1 MGSSGTIYLSVAS
14 FLYILVILIVYLF
27 KERVN
32 TSETRLFTRL
42 LIVSFV
48 SLVAEL
54 YITIIPI
61 NMEIPLFV
69 FSLKFYLILCVLW
82 LSYFMEYVFIITRNH
97 EDRSLIN
104 YKQKYKKVYTIFW
117 IIVLLF
123 TFVIF
128 LLPINFY
135 NENGM
140 KYSYGL
146 GVDLVFTLSGIYT
159 IVMLFYV
166 IKNIKKIK
174 NSGYMPIIFLIILMG
189 IVGIIQKTNPSLLL
203 ANTCFALI
211 TSLMYHTIENPDT
224 KMVDELVKNREIIER
239 NGEEKSLFLFKM
251 TQELKQPIE
260 QISKNIKKYNS
271 SSTSKDETEKIFDN
285 IEMNNN
291 KLKYMITD
299 VLGITSFDNRNIK
312 IMNSSYNLKFLL
324 KEIEKRVKDKIPNN
338 IDFKLDYSV
347 DLPDDLYG
355 DSIKLK
361 QVLMT
366 IINNSIEHTL
376 NGYIH
381 IDVSSITKYDLCRI
395 VITVKDSGS
404 GIELA
409 KVNKILE
416 SQKELSEKDYDKLT
430 ELDVDLK
437 VAAKIIKLL
446 NGTFYIK
453 SEINNGTEVIIT
465 IDQQIVEEK
474 NSNKKIID
482 NYIYSRTKKRK
493 VLIVND
499 SDKEIKVIKKIVS
512 GLGYEAY
519 SSIHGLDC
527 IDRIKHNE
535 TFDYILID
543 DEMEIMNGIKLV
555 EEMKK
560 LNVEGKKLVLLNKD
574 KIFIGHHYI
583 KEGFDEFID
592 KSKIEEELKNKLI

>member
-42 LIVSFV
+42 LVVSFV

-69 FSLKFYLILCVLW
+69 FSLKFYLILCILW

-117 IIVLLF
+117 IIVSLL

-135 NENGM
+135 NEKGM

-146 GVDLVFTLSGIYT
+146 GVDLVFALSGIYT

-189 IVGIIQKTNPSLLL
+189 IVGIVQKTNPSLLL

-239 NGEEKSLFLFKM
+239 TGEEKSLFLFKM

-366 IINNSIEHTL
+366 IINNSIENTL
-376 NGYIH
+376 NGFIH
-381 IDVSSITKYDLCRI
+381 VDVSSITKYDLCRI
-395 VITVKDSGS
+395 VILVKDSGS

-416 SQKELSEKDYDKLT
+416 SQNELSEKDYDKLT

-453 SEINNGTEVIIT
+453 SEIGNGTEVIIT
-465 IDQQIVEEK
+465 IDQQIVQEK

-499 SDKEIKVIKKIVS
+499 SDKEIKIIKKIVS
-512 GLGYEAY
+512 GLGYETY
-519 SSIHGLDC
+519 TSVHGLDC

-535 TFDYILID
+535 AFDYILID
-543 DEMEIMNGIKLV
+543 DEMEIMNGIKLI

-592 KSKIEEELKNKLI
+592 KSKLEEEIKNKLI

>member
-1 MGSSGTIYLSVAS
+1 
-14 FLYILVILIVYLF
+14 
-27 KERVN
+27 
-32 TSETRLFTRL
+32 
-42 LIVSFV
+42 
-48 SLVAEL
+48 
-54 YITIIPI
+54 
-61 NMEIPLFV
+61 
-69 FSLKFYLILCVLW
+69 
-82 LSYFMEYVFIITRNH
+82 
-97 EDRSLIN
+97 
-104 YKQKYKKVYTIFW
+104 
-117 IIVLLF
+117 
-123 TFVIF
+123 
-128 LLPINFY
+128 
-135 NENGM
+135 
-140 KYSYGL
+140 
-146 GVDLVFTLSGIYT
+146 
-159 IVMLFYV
+159 
-166 IKNIKKIK
+166 
-174 NSGYMPIIFLIILMG
+174 MPIIFLIILMG
-189 IVGIIQKTNPSLLL
+189 IVGIVQKTNPSLLL

-239 NGEEKSLFLFKM
+239 TGEEKSLFLFKM

-366 IINNSIEHTL
+366 IINNSIENTL
-376 NGYIH
+376 NGFIH
-381 IDVSSITKYDLCRI
+381 VDVSSITKYDLCRI
-395 VITVKDSGS
+395 VILVKDSGS

-416 SQKELSEKDYDKLT
+416 SQNELSEKDYDKLT

-453 SEINNGTEVIIT
+453 SEIGNGTEVIIT
-465 IDQQIVEEK
+465 IDQQIVQEK

-499 SDKEIKVIKKIVS
+499 SDKEIKIIKKIVS
-512 GLGYEAY
+512 RLGYETY
-519 SSIHGLDC
+519 TSVHGLDC

-535 TFDYILID
+535 AFDYILID
-543 DEMEIMNGIKLV
+543 DEMEIMNGIKLI

-592 KSKIEEELKNKLI
+592 KSKLEEEIKNKLI

>member
-42 LIVSFV
+42 LVVSFV

-69 FSLKFYLILCVLW
+69 FSLKFYLILCILW

-117 IIVLLF
+117 IIVSLL

-128 LLPINFY
+128 FLPINFY

-146 GVDLVFTLSGIYT
+146 GVDLVFALSGIYT
-159 IVMLFYV
+159 IIMLFYV

-189 IVGIIQKTNPSLLL
+189 IVGIVQKTNPSLLL

-239 NGEEKSLFLFKM
+239 TGEEKSLFLFKM

-366 IINNSIEHTL
+366 IINNSIENTL
-376 NGYIH
+376 NGFIH
-381 IDVSSITKYDLCRI
+381 VDVSSITKYDLCRI
-395 VITVKDSGS
+395 VILVKDSGS

-416 SQKELSEKDYDKLT
+416 SQNELSEKDYDKLT

-453 SEINNGTEVIIT
+453 SEIGNGTEVIIT
-465 IDQQIVEEK
+465 IDQQIVQEK

-499 SDKEIKVIKKIVS
+499 SDKEIKIIKKIVS
-512 GLGYEAY
+512 RLGYETY
-519 SSIHGLDC
+519 TSVHGLDC

-535 TFDYILID
+535 AFDYILID
-543 DEMEIMNGIKLV
+543 DEMEIMNGIKLI

-592 KSKIEEELKNKLI
+592 KSKLEEEIKNKLI